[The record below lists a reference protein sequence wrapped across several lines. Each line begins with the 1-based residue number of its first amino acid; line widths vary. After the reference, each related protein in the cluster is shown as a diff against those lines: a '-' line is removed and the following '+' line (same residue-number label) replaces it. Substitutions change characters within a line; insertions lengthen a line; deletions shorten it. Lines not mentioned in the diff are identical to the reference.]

1 MNGHM
6 AEAHNGSAVLEDVD
20 PDTFV
25 RFAQWAYQGYY
36 IAANS
41 TVEVELLSESEN
53 GEIHDRD
60 SGRRRIAEPERET
73 EPLLEVEEQPAT
85 YAWGQPVKHKSSKKA
100 SKRSVGLVFRTPSL
114 VSRNTQETKQGMK
127 EAFIN
132 REHTARQE
140 SIRIPPPL
148 PNRHHDEDYT
158 EVFLCHARLYVF
170 ADKYDVQPLRV
181 LALEELQATL
191 AIFTLYLQRTTDIIT
206 LLRYV
211 YAHYNEV
218 EEEEMRMMLMHY
230 IGYEMDTLMKDED
243 FRCLMIEDGGALLAD
258 FMGMVEQR
266 LS

>member
-1 MNGHM
+1 MSLHSKPLDRLMNGHM

-36 IAANS
+36 IAADS
-41 TVEVELLSESEN
+41 TVEGELLSESEN
-53 GEIHDRD
+53 GDDRD
-60 SGRRRIAEPERET
+60 SGRRGVAKPEPEP
-73 EPLLEVEEQPAT
+73 EPLLEVEEQPPT
-85 YAWGQPVKHKSSKKA
+85 YAWGRP
-100 SKRSVGLVFRTPSL
+100 GDYG
-114 VSRNTQETKQGMK
+114 TKQGMR
-127 EAFIN
+127 EAFID
-132 REHTARQE
+132 REHTTRQE

-191 AIFTLYLQRTTDIIT
+191 AIFTLYLERTTDVIT

-211 YAHYNEV
+211 YAQYNEV
-218 EEEEMRMMLMHY
+218 EEEDMRMMLMHY
-230 IGYEMDTLMKDED
+230 IGYEMDTLVKDED

-266 LS
+266 LG

>member
-25 RFAQWAYQGYY
+25 RFAHWAYQGYY

-41 TVEVELLSESEN
+41 IVEGELLSESEN
-53 GEIHDRD
+53 GEVHDRD
-60 SGRRRIAEPERET
+60 SGLEEIAEPTPQVEA
-73 EPLLEVEEQPAT
+73 EEQQIDARGRPITPAFGRFPKEFKMIKT
-85 YAWGQPVKHKSSKKA
+85 ESFG
-100 SKRSVGLVFRTPSL
+100 F
-114 VSRNTQETKQGMK
+114 VSRTTNEIKQGLK

-132 REHTARQE
+132 RKHTARQE

-148 PNRHHDEDYT
+148 PNQQSNEDYT

-170 ADKYDVQPLRV
+170 ADKYDVQPLRA

-191 AIFTLYLQRTTDIIT
+191 AIFTLYLERTADVIT

-211 YAHYNEV
+211 YTHYNEV
-218 EEEEMRMMLMHY
+218 EDEDMRMMLTHY
-230 IGYEMDTLMKDED
+230 IGYEMDTLMEDED

-266 LS
+266 LG